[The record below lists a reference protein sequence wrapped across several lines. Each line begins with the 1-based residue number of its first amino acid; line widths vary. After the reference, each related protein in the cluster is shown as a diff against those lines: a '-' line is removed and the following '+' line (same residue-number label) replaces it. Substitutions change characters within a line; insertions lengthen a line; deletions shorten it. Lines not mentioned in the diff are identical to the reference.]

1 MINDNKDNLKDNQ
14 EQEIENQIEEST
26 VEENSEN
33 TTTNDV
39 VVDDDK
45 EESTSTKKASKKN
58 DMINYLDKSII
69 NIKQYE
75 YDELD
80 NIVESESNDNSEIY
94 ESGLDKKEKDVVQG
108 TIVRVTD
115 RDVFV
120 DIGFKSEGIISKS
133 EFHSTVPYLT
143 LSSNIY
149 LLFLLC

>member
-33 TTTNDV
+33 TATNDI

-58 DMINYLDKSII
+58 DMMNYLDKSII

-80 NIVESESNDNSEIY
+80 NIVESQSNDNSEIY
-94 ESGLDKKEKDVVQG
+94 ESGLDKKEKDGPPFSVSIDEILKY
-108 TIVRVTD
+108 TSD
-115 RDVFV
+115 R
-120 DIGFKSEGIISKS
+120 FKVLENYFSSKS
-133 EFHSTVPYLT
+133 IEPRKGSEKVLIFEK
-143 LSSNIY
+143 I
-149 LLFLLC
+149 